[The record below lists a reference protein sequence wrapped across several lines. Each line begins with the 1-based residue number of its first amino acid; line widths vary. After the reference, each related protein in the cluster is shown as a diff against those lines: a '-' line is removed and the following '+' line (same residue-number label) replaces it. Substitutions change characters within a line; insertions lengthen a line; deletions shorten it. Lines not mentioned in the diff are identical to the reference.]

1 MASVDDAMRDA
12 IGSLHYAALA
22 LDAPEGASMRDTVAE
37 LIEARKT
44 VADML
49 AALEAVIDDLVGVIQ
64 DAIDNGGSEA
74 WIAEANRRLIAALW
88 AIAKAKGD
96 A

>member
-1 MASVDDAMRDA
+1 MADINNVMRDA
-12 IGSLHYAALA
+12 VSSLHYAVMALE
-22 LDAPEGASMRDTVAE
+22 APERAFIRDTLEE

-49 AALEAVIDDLVGVIQ
+49 AALERIVEVEG
-64 DAIDNGGSEA
+64 NGGSA
-74 WIAEANRRLIAALW
+74 IGMRYIALAAIK
-88 AIAKAKGD
+88 AAKGE

>member
-1 MASVDDAMRDA
+1 MADVVNAMNEA
-12 IGSLHYAALA
+12 IKSLDYAVMVLE
-22 LDAPEGASMRDTVAE
+22 APKRASIRDTLEE

-49 AALEAVIDDLVGVIQ
+49 AALERIVEVEG
-64 DAIDNGGSEA
+64 NGGSA
-74 WIAEANRRLIAALW
+74 IGMRYIALAAIK
-88 AIAKAKGD
+88 AAKGE

>member
-1 MASVDDAMRDA
+1 MASVDYVLRDA

-22 LDAPEGASMRDTVAE
+22 LDAPEGASLRDTLAE
-37 LIEARKT
+37 LIEARQT

-49 AALEAVIDDLVGVIQ
+49 AALERIVEAEL
-64 DAIDNGGSEA
+64 NGGSA
-74 WIAEANRRLIAALW
+74 IGMRLIASG
-88 AIAKAKGD
+88 AIKAAKGE